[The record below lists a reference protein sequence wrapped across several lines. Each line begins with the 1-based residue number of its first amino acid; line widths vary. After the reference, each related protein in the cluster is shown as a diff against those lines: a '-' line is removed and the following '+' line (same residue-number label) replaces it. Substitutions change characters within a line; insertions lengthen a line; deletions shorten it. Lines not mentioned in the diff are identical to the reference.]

1 MPLLQKTGHVVM
13 SSLEKALCNVTRAQS
28 LSGER
33 LIIASLRCFS
43 VVKSIQGLATLVIKM
58 PDHLIF
64 IVVKGI
70 TSDIENNPVLAIN

>member
-13 SSLEKALCNVTRAQS
+13 SSLEKALYNVTRAQS

-70 TSDIENNPVLAIN
+70 TSGIETHGH